1 VIPVVTAAVV
11 EVMFQCYNSCIAV
24 EEQNVDHEL
33 RPVVMQKTR
42 CTVPEV
48 VLDKAMTDH
57 L

>member
-24 EEQNVDHEL
+24 EEQNVGHEL
-33 RPVVMQKTR
+33 KPAVMQKTR
-42 CTVPEV
+42 CTAPEV
-48 VLDKAMTDH
+48 VLDKAMPDH